1 VLRVERGRIDGDSGG
16 MMGAMIPMRLRV
28 ESALAD
34 ERLQAA
40 LARATNQLGARRASA
55 FATLDH
61 ADAVRDAARAARM
74 HAIANL
80 SQLLEQFESTLTTN
94 GATVHWADTPAD
106 ANSIIA
112 DIAVRTGTKRAVK
125 SKSMVSEETHLND
138 ALERAGVATI
148 ETDLGEYIVQLRND
162 RPSHI
167 IAPIIHLTRQD
178 IGRVMQERLHV
189 PYTDD
194 TKELAATARAK
205 LRDEF
210 LRADM
215 GISGAN
221 FGVAETGII
230 CLVTNEGN
238 ARMVTTLPRVHV
250 VLMGIEKLVASMA
263 DLDVCLK
270 VLARS
275 GTGQKLT
282 VYTTMVRAPRSRG
295 DSDGPEE
302 LHVVLLDNGRS
313 RILAGE
319 TAEILGCIR
328 CGACLNVCPVYRN
341 IGGHAYGDTYP
352 GPVGAIVTPGLR
364 GLESWRELPYA
375 SSLCGACREACPV
388 RLDIPR
394 MLLALRA
401 AETEQALQPRTMAL
415 AMRAF
420 AFVAS
425 RPALYRAMARI
436 GRIALRDRAVNGW
449 IAKLPGIAGG
459 WTRSRD
465 LPAPAKT
472 TFQDRWRQ
480 RKGHAA

>member
-1 VLRVERGRIDGDSGG
+1 MTGRLIPLRERAADAIADGQ
-16 MMGAMIPMRLRV
+16 
-28 ESALAD
+28 
-34 ERLQAA
+34 LQSA
-40 LARATNQLGARRASA
+40 LARATSALGSRRLTA
-55 FATLDH
+55 FESLENP
-61 ADAVRDAARAARM
+61 DAVRDAARAAKM
-74 HAIANL
+74 HAIAHL
-80 SQLLEQFESTLTTN
+80 SELLEQFESKLIAN
-94 GATVHWADTPAD
+94 GAQVHWAETPEQ
-106 ANSIIA
+106 ANQIIA
-112 DIAVRTGTKRAVK
+112 DIAVRTGTRRAVK

-138 ALERAGVATI
+138 ALERAGVTPI
-148 ETDLGEYIVQLRND
+148 ETDLGEYIVQLAND

-167 IAPIIHLTRQD
+167 IAPIVHLTRED
-178 IGRVMQERLHV
+178 VGRVMHERLDV
-189 PYTDD
+189 PYTSD
-194 TKELAATARAK
+194 TQQLAKIARVK

-221 FGVAETGII
+221 FGVAETGTI

-238 ARMVTTLPRVHV
+238 GRMVTTMPRVHV
-250 VLMGIEKLVASMA
+250 ALMGIEKLVASMA

-282 VYTTMVRAPRSRG
+282 VYTTMVRAPKGRG
-295 DSDGPEE
+295 DADGPEE

-313 RILAGE
+313 RMLAGE
-319 TAEILGCIR
+319 SAEILGCLR

-364 GLESWRELPYA
+364 GLAEWGELPHA
-375 SSLCGACREACPV
+375 SSLCGACREVCPV

-401 AETEQALQPRTMAL
+401 QGANDPHPKSLKP

-425 RPALYRAMARI
+425 RPMLYRAATRL
-436 GRIALRDRAVNGW
+436 GRFAMRRLATAVPERSQAPAW
-449 IAKLPGIAGG
+449 IPKLPGFAGG

-465 LPAPAKT
+465 LRAPAPK
-472 TFQDRWRQ
+472 TFQDMWRA
-480 RKGHAA
+480 R